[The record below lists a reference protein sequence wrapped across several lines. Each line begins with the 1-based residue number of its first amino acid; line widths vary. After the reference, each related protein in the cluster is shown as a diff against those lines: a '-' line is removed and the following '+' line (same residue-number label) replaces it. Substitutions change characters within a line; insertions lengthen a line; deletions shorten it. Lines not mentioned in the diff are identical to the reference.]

1 MMNDYLKVKDND
13 ALLRDRK
20 SNAIVND
27 SKYEYDKYMRLKRQK
42 QDEMNRV
49 NKIEDEALREKFFEN
64 MVVCVQCE
72 PANARYLLPCFDEP
86 CKKATFKCK
95 VLV

>member
-49 NKIEDEALREKFFEN
+49 NKIEDEVDAIKNDVNEIKN
-64 MVVCVQCE
+64 
-72 PANARYLLPCFDEP
+72 LLKSFID
-86 CKKATFKCK
+86 KMQ
-95 VLV
+95 

>member
-1 MMNDYLKVKDND
+1 MIEYS
-13 ALLRDRK
+13 AQIAK
-20 SNAIVND
+20 SQEGIYACLDPRFTKTHGLTLNHI
-27 SKYEYDKYMRLKRQK
+27 
-42 QDEMNRV
+42 

>member
-1 MMNDYLKVKDND
+1 MSHGGQPIPKT
-13 ALLRDRK
+13 LLRDRK

-49 NKIEDEALREKFFEN
+49 NKIEDEVDTIKNDVNEIKN
-64 MVVCVQCE
+64 
-72 PANARYLLPCFDEP
+72 LLKSFID
-86 CKKATFKCK
+86 KMQ
-95 VLV
+95 

>member
-1 MMNDYLKVKDND
+1 MMNDYIKVKDSD

-27 SKYEYDKYMRLKRQK
+27 SKYEYDKYMRLKKQK

-49 NKIEDEALREKFFEN
+49 NKIEDEVDTIKNDVNEIKIYSNLS
-64 MVVCVQCE
+64 
-72 PANARYLLPCFDEP
+72 
-86 CKKATFKCK
+86 
-95 VLV
+95 

>member
-1 MMNDYLKVKDND
+1 MNDYIKVKDSD

-27 SKYEYDKYMRLKRQK
+27 SKYEYDKYMRLKKQK

-49 NKIEDEALREKFFEN
+49 NKIEDEVDTIKNDVNEIKN
-64 MVVCVQCE
+64 
-72 PANARYLLPCFDEP
+72 LLKSFID
-86 CKKATFKCK
+86 KMQ
-95 VLV
+95 

>member
-1 MMNDYLKVKDND
+1 MNDYLKVKDND

-42 QDEMNRV
+42 EDEMNRV
-49 NKIEDEALREKFFEN
+49 NKIEDEVDAIKNDVNEIKN
-64 MVVCVQCE
+64 
-72 PANARYLLPCFDEP
+72 LLKSFID
-86 CKKATFKCK
+86 KMQ
-95 VLV
+95 

>member
-49 NKIEDEALREKFFEN
+49 NKIEDEVDTIKNDVNEIKN
-64 MVVCVQCE
+64 
-72 PANARYLLPCFDEP
+72 LLKSFMD
-86 CKKATFKCK
+86 KMQ
-95 VLV
+95 

>member
-1 MMNDYLKVKDND
+1 MNDYLKVKDND

-49 NKIEDEALREKFFEN
+49 NKIEDEVDAIKNDVNEIKN
-64 MVVCVQCE
+64 
-72 PANARYLLPCFDEP
+72 LLKSFID
-86 CKKATFKCK
+86 KMQ
-95 VLV
+95 

>member
-1 MMNDYLKVKDND
+1 MNDYLKVKDND

-49 NKIEDEALREKFFEN
+49 NKIEDEVDTIKNDVNEIKN
-64 MVVCVQCE
+64 
-72 PANARYLLPCFDEP
+72 LLKSFMD
-86 CKKATFKCK
+86 KMQ
-95 VLV
+95 

>member
-1 MMNDYLKVKDND
+1 MNDYLKVKDND

-42 QDEMNRV
+42 EDEMNRV
-49 NKIEDEALREKFFEN
+49 NKIEDEVDTIKNDVNEIKN
-64 MVVCVQCE
+64 
-72 PANARYLLPCFDEP
+72 LLKSFID
-86 CKKATFKCK
+86 KMQ
-95 VLV
+95 

>member
-42 QDEMNRV
+42 EDEMNRV
-49 NKIEDEALREKFFEN
+49 NKIEDEVDTIKNDVNEIKN
-64 MVVCVQCE
+64 
-72 PANARYLLPCFDEP
+72 LLKSFID
-86 CKKATFKCK
+86 KMQ
-95 VLV
+95 

>member
-42 QDEMNRV
+42 EDEMNRV
-49 NKIEDEALREKFFEN
+49 NKIEDEVDAIKNDVNEIKN
-64 MVVCVQCE
+64 
-72 PANARYLLPCFDEP
+72 LLKSFID
-86 CKKATFKCK
+86 KMQ
-95 VLV
+95 

>member
-49 NKIEDEALREKFFEN
+49 NKIEDEVDTIKNDVNEIKN
-64 MVVCVQCE
+64 
-72 PANARYLLPCFDEP
+72 LLKSFID
-86 CKKATFKCK
+86 KMQ
-95 VLV
+95 

>member
-1 MMNDYLKVKDND
+1 MNDYLKVKDND

-49 NKIEDEALREKFFEN
+49 NKIEDEVDTIKNDVNEIKN
-64 MVVCVQCE
+64 
-72 PANARYLLPCFDEP
+72 LLKSFID
-86 CKKATFKCK
+86 KMQ
-95 VLV
+95 

>member
-1 MMNDYLKVKDND
+1 MMNDYIKVKDSD

-27 SKYEYDKYMRLKRQK
+27 SKYEYDKYMRLKKQK

-49 NKIEDEALREKFFEN
+49 NKIEDEVDTIKNDVNEIKN
-64 MVVCVQCE
+64 
-72 PANARYLLPCFDEP
+72 LLKSFID
-86 CKKATFKCK
+86 KMQ
-95 VLV
+95 